1 MTTMTRPPMCPVC
14 AQAALKSLVTKRQ
27 AAASEGDR
35 PGAAA
40 LDQQIGRMLSWSYPC
55 REPGLPPMITLG
67 EIVTLREA
75 AP

>member
-1 MTTMTRPPMCPVC
+1 MAEVLKRPPMCPTC
-14 AQAALKSLVTKRQ
+14 AQAALGSLVQKRQ

-40 LDQQIGRMLSWSYPC
+40 LDQQITRMLSWSYPC
-55 REPGLPPMITLG
+55 REPGLPPTITLG

-75 AP
+75 T